1 MSNANIKLMKL
12 CNPVTCYDFTLVK
25 ILFGFE
31 NMNAFVIV
39 NLICCF
45 HTACH
50 RDHNVTVMYCLFHVN
65 LMNLVPV
72 III

>member
-12 CNPVTCYDFTLVK
+12 CNLVTCYEFTLVK

-50 RDHNVTVMYCLFHVN
+50 VTVMYCLFHVN

-72 III
+72 VII